1 MDNNVIEKTTKY
13 AEKQIPDS
21 VINTAK
27 QFGHKAATITSDY
40 AGKAAEY
47 TEKNV
52 KKYPLAAV
60 GIALGSGVVLG
71 TLGTLL
77 FRPRHPSVYERVA
90 TAASEMEFGK
100 QALKLGRKLIS
111 KYF

>member
-1 MDNNVIEKTTKY
+1 MDNAIDKTTKF

-21 VINTAK
+21 VLNAAK
-27 QFGHKAATITSDY
+27 QFGTKAASLSSEY
-40 AGKAAEY
+40 AGKAADS

-77 FRPRHPSVYERVA
+77 FTPKKTSMYDRVA
-90 TAASEMEFGK
+90 ELNLGA
-100 QALKLGRKLIS
+100 QALKIGRKLLS
-111 KYF
+111 RYF